1 MKYLS
6 KDFIVYGKNGDSRR
20 NMDYVSEHVK
30 NISKIDR
37 EYSDKRNIIEKEYSN
52 SEMDALASLTRFEKL
67 DELERQTNQKRKAHA
82 KEELLNSN
90 RDLRKQ
96 AGYLRK
102 KKTKKKRKH

>member
-1 MKYLS
+1 MEYLS

-20 NMDYVSEHVK
+20 NMDYVLEHAK
-30 NISKIDR
+30 NISKIDS

-67 DELERQTNQKRKAHA
+67 DELERQINQKRITHA

-90 RDLRKQ
+90 RDLRKTSRL
-96 AGYLRK
+96 YEEEKDEEK
-102 KKTKKKRKH
+102 KH